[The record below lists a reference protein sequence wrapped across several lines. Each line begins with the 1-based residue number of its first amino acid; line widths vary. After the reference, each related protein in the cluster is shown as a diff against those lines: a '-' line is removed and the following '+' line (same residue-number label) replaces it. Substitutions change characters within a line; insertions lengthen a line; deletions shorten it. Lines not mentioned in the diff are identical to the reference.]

1 MFLLGEAGTA
11 WLEEVGLNPC
21 HKPAVF
27 PGRELLPCL
36 APPGSGFVFRLP
48 PFILLSCRPWMLK
61 RPLAD
66 GFQPLVVVV
75 VVVVDLM

>member
-1 MFLLGEAGTA
+1 MA
-11 WLEEVGLNPC
+11 WLKEVGLDPC

-36 APPGSGFVFRLP
+36 APPGSGFYF
-48 PFILLSCRPWMLK
+48 PFATVYFVKLSAMDVKMTCVR
-61 RPLAD
+61 A

-75 VVVVDLM
+75 VVVVVDLM